1 MSRSQ
6 APKAANVGS
15 KANLSWKDRLHPED
29 YEELRNT
36 FQVFDEDNSGTIDP
50 A

>member
-1 MSRSQ
+1 MRNKLPVPVKSTKVNN
-6 APKAANVGS
+6 A
-15 KANLSWKDRLHPED
+15 WKDKLHPQD